1 MPGFLDQKYFV
12 QIPTKRLQ
20 WQIGFSNTLKI
31 PSRVKRSGE
40 TKRKS
45 VASCVKLFSSHT
57 CVSCT
62 TYTTASGRQK
72 RRHVKT
78 CEIAELLRKRGILP
92 SKEKKKVKMTSSIRG
107 CFSTASSE
115 KAQQIQ
121 LVFCFNKEERCCSL

>member
-1 MPGFLDQKYFV
+1 MCRLQR
-12 QIPTKRLQ
+12 KRLP
-20 WQIGFSNTLKI
+20 WQIGFLEYYEI
-31 PSRVKRSGE
+31 PLSENISRE
-40 TKRKS
+40 TKREKVLLHVS
-45 VASCVKLFSSHT
+45 NYSLHTPAS
-57 CVSCT
+57 SC

-107 CFSTASSE
+107 CFSTALLE
-115 KAQQIQ
+115 KKAQQIQ